1 MQIARDEA
9 NFKEFMDK
17 LRVEKEREEQRKKMR
32 HENKYKYRDEIISQ
46 MTQKQMKKREADEKA
61 KREQLASVEAERQ
74 RELWDLVS
82 AIWRLLFNLF
92 KFHYFLRNIKHII
105 QTKIRDMKR
114 NNIPEK
120 FIKDVERQLTVFRT
134 WIFP

>member
-74 RELWDLVS
+74 RE
-82 AIWRLLFNLF
+82 
-92 KFHYFLRNIKHII
+92 
-105 QTKIRDMKR
+105 Q
-114 NNIPEK
+114 
-120 FIKDVERQLTVFRT
+120 
-134 WIFP
+134 

>member
-17 LRVEKEREEQRKKMR
+17 LRVEKEREEQRKKIR

-74 RELWDLVS
+74 RE
-82 AIWRLLFNLF
+82 
-92 KFHYFLRNIKHII
+92 
-105 QTKIRDMKR
+105 Q
-114 NNIPEK
+114 
-120 FIKDVERQLTVFRT
+120 
-134 WIFP
+134 